1 MKIDFSII
9 EEKDR
14 DLINALLQF
23 ESYDLCKVF
32 KNDLNEH
39 GRYNSDIKDAFINEG
54 KSYIIRAD
62 GKIAGFMLIRKK
74 IGLLSVEDFW
84 IYPKYRQGLFAYRLL
99 IEFSKI
105 EEGLVEYLILKEDE
119 RWLNVLEYM
128 IKKHPNHVEII
139 MKQDYQFTFES
150 KLHDIK
156 RYVVKLQK

>member
-1 MKIDFSII
+1 MRIDFSII

-14 DLINALLQF
+14 DLINTLLQF
-23 ESYDLCKVF
+23 ESYDLCKFF
-32 KNDLNEH
+32 KNDLNEN
-39 GRYNSDIKDAFINEG
+39 GRYNSDIKDYFISDG

-128 IKKHPNHVEII
+128 MKKHSNHVEII
-139 MKQDYQFTFES
+139 MKQDYQFIFES
-150 KLHDIK
+150 KPHDIK